1 MRGVTR
7 SVSPLR
13 PKGLP
18 AFLIPSFER
27 YNSIEKTVQK
37 ADDLLQDLGKLRRE
51 MHNILQVK
59 SI

>member
-13 PKGLP
+13 HNALP
-18 AFLIPSFER
+18 PDSIPYFES
-27 YNSIEKTVQK
+27 YHSIEKTVQK

-51 MHNILQVK
+51 MHHILQVK
-59 SI
+59 

>member
-13 PKGLP
+13 HNALP
-18 AFLIPSFER
+18 ADSVPSFES

-59 SI
+59 SM